1 MVDKGKISSLR
12 NNGKI
17 AEVIPSTAE
26 AAVTCQLVVSE
37 LIQKH
42 IDVGDEVVYA
52 TFEDNTGIV
61 LAKMDGTWSH
71 KVDGKIEITDN
82 VIAKD
87 IQTSAVQSLN
97 GHKHE
102 DTHGGTSSGSDK
114 TSAPIDG

>member
-1 MVDKGKISSLR
+1 MVDKGKVSSLR

-71 KVDGKIEITDN
+71 KVDCKIEITDN

-102 DTHGGTSSGSDK
+102 YTHGGTSSGSDK